1 MGEVHTDRLQGE
13 GPMKIVAIVLFLL
26 AVPACVILLLFTA
39 ARGERPPESHEESFW
54 RRMSG
59 E

>member
-13 GPMKIVAIVLFLL
+13 DTMKIVAIVLFLL

-39 ARGERPPESHEESFW
+39 ARGERPPDPNELSF
-54 RRMSG
+54 RNRMSG